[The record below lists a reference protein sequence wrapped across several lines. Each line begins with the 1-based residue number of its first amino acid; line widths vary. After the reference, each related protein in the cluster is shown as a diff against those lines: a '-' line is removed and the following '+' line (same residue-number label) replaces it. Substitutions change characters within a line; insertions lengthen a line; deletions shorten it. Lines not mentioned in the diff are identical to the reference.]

1 MATSDFFADTYA
13 GARDKFLSAARAAR
27 CDLFI
32 YRLLNHMGPDGQEL
46 TIDVGK
52 LGSAEPQALLVLISG
67 THGVEGFCGSGC
79 QVGFLIDRLYEALP
93 VNCGALLVHALNPY
107 GFAWL
112 RRVNEDNIDLN
123 RNFHDFSKDLPSCSA
138 YEELHEWLVPP
149 EWDGEHRQRADDNL
163 RKYIAARG
171 MRAFQAAV
179 TSGQH
184 TRPTGLFYSGTT
196 KSWSNRTL
204 RGILQEHLPASAKIV
219 AVLDFHTGLGPT
231 AYGEPIFVGSDAGFD
246 RAKSWYGPEVK
257 KLDQGDSVSAI
268 ISGDVSNAFRGPRLK
283 REAIYVALE
292 YGTKPVWEVLT
303 ALRADHWLHS
313 IPKRKTELRDDIKR
327 NLRDALYVDT
337 SAWKAAV
344 YGRAADFVFR
354 AARGLAEAT
363 KSSR

>member
-1 MATSDFFADTYA
+1 MATSDFFADTYIA
-13 GARDKFLSAARAAR
+13 AREKFLSAARAAR
-27 CDLFI
+27 CDLSK
-32 YRLLNHMGPDGQEL
+32 YPLRNHTGPYGEEL

-52 LGSAEPQALLVLISG
+52 LGPAEPQALLVLISG

-79 QVGFLIDRLYEALP
+79 QVGFLTDRLYEALP
-93 VNCGALLVHALNPY
+93 ANCGALLVHALNPY

-138 YEELHEWLVPP
+138 YEELHDWLVPL
-149 EWDGEHRQRADDNL
+149 EWEGEHRQRADEEL
-163 RKYIAARG
+163 RRYIAANG
-171 MRAFQAAV
+171 ERAFQAAV

-196 KSWSNRTL
+196 KSWSNNTL
-204 RGILQEHLPASAKIV
+204 REICQKYVPATAKMV

-231 AYGEPIFVGSDAGFD
+231 GYGEPIFVGNDAGFD

-257 KLDQGDSVSAI
+257 KLDEGGAVAAMV
-268 ISGDVSNAFRGPRLK
+268 SGDVSNAFRVSLDK
-283 REAIYVALE
+283 TESVYVALE

-313 IPKRKTELRDDIKR
+313 MPKRPTELRGDIKR
-327 NLRDALYVDT
+327 NLRDAFYADR
-337 SAWKAAV
+337 SDWKAAV
-344 YGRAADFVFR
+344 YGRAADFIFR
-354 AARGLAEAT
+354 AARGLADLAD
-363 KSSR
+363 SSR

>member
-1 MATSDFFADTYA
+1 
-13 GARDKFLSAARAAR
+13 
-27 CDLFI
+27 
-32 YRLLNHMGPDGQEL
+32 
-46 TIDVGK
+46 
-52 LGSAEPQALLVLISG
+52 
-67 THGVEGFCGSGC
+67 
-79 QVGFLIDRLYEALP
+79 
-93 VNCGALLVHALNPY
+93 
-107 GFAWL
+107 
-112 RRVNEDNIDLN
+112 
-123 RNFHDFSKDLPSCSA
+123 
-138 YEELHEWLVPP
+138 
-149 EWDGEHRQRADDNL
+149 
-163 RKYIAARG
+163 
-171 MRAFQAAV
+171 
-179 TSGQH
+179 
-184 TRPTGLFYSGTT
+184 
-196 KSWSNRTL
+196 
-204 RGILQEHLPASAKIV
+204 
-219 AVLDFHTGLGPT
+219 
-231 AYGEPIFVGSDAGFD
+231 VGSDAGFD